1 MLEYKYLESLHF
13 ALGVAYYYF
22 PLSEVYSDQ

>member
-13 ALGVAYYYF
+13 ALGVAYYF